1 MTVLTFI
8 VAIRGLL
15 ELVLWL
21 LIGRTV
27 LVVLAGRYGSEN
39 PVIRMFD
46 FLLKPVRACSD
57 TLMPTL
63 KGRVKD
69 AVMFM
74 LLLLIWLGLGV
85 AKLTMVAS

>member
-1 MTVLTFI
+1 MSLLPFI

-21 LIGRTV
+21 LIGRTA
-27 LVVLAGRYGSEN
+27 LLLLAGRYGADN
-39 PVIRMFD
+39 AVIRMFD

-57 TLMPTL
+57 RLMPTFSAH
-63 KGRVKD
+63 VKD
-69 AVMFM
+69 AVMFI

-85 AKLTMVAS
+85 AKLMVVTG

>member
-1 MTVLTFI
+1 MSTLAFI

-15 ELVLWL
+15 ELVIWL
-21 LIGRTV
+21 IIGRTV
-27 LVVLAGRYGSEN
+27 LAVLAGRYGSDN

-57 TLMPTL
+57 RLMPGFAAHL
-63 KGRVKD
+63 KD

-74 LLLLIWLGLGV
+74 MLLLIWLGLGV
-85 AKLTMVAS
+85 AKLTVVTR

>member
-1 MTVLTFI
+1 MSLLAFI

-27 LVVLAGRYGSEN
+27 LAVLAGRSGSEN
-39 PVIRMFD
+39 AVIRMFD
-46 FLLKPVRACSD
+46 FLLKPVRASSD
-57 TLMPTL
+57 VLMP
-63 KGRVKD
+63 GFSGNVKD
-69 AVMFM
+69 AVMFI

-85 AKLTMVAS
+85 AKLMLVAG

>member
-1 MTVLTFI
+1 MSELAFI

-21 LIGRTV
+21 LIGRTA
-27 LVVLAGRYGSEN
+27 LLLLAGRYGADN
-39 PVIRMFD
+39 AVIRMFD

-57 TLMPTL
+57 RLMPTVS
-63 KGRVKD
+63 GAVKD
-69 AVMFM
+69 AVIFI

-85 AKLTMVAS
+85 AKLTLVAS

>member
-1 MTVLTFI
+1 MSTLAFI

-15 ELVLWL
+15 ELVIWL
-21 LIGRTV
+21 IIGRTV
-27 LVVLAGRYGSEN
+27 LAVLAGRYGSDN

-57 TLMPTL
+57 RLMPGFAAYL
-63 KGRVKD
+63 KD

-85 AKLTMVAS
+85 AKLTVVTR

>member
-1 MTVLTFI
+1 MSILGVV

-15 ELVLWL
+15 ELVIWL
-21 LIGRTV
+21 IIGRTV
-27 LVVLAGRYGSEN
+27 LAVLAGRYGSDN

-57 TLMPTL
+57 RLMPGFAAHL
-63 KGRVKD
+63 KD

-85 AKLTMVAS
+85 AKLTVVTR

>member
-1 MTVLTFI
+1 MSTLAFI

-15 ELVLWL
+15 ELVIWL
-21 LIGRTV
+21 IIGRTV
-27 LVVLAGRYGSEN
+27 LAVLAGRYGSDN

-57 TLMPTL
+57 RLMPGFAAHL
-63 KGRVKD
+63 KDG
-69 AVMFM
+69 VMFM

-85 AKLTMVAS
+85 AKLTVVTP

>member
-1 MTVLTFI
+1 MSTLAFI

-15 ELVLWL
+15 ELVIWL
-21 LIGRTV
+21 IIGRTV
-27 LVVLAGRYGSEN
+27 LAVLAGRYGSDN

-57 TLMPTL
+57 RIMPGFAAQL
-63 KGRVKD
+63 KD

-85 AKLTMVAS
+85 AKLTVLTR

>member
-1 MTVLTFI
+1 MSLLTLI
-8 VAIRGLL
+8 VSIRGLL

-27 LVVLAGRYGSEN
+27 LVVLAGRYGSDN
-39 PVIRMFD
+39 PVIRTFD

-57 TLMPTL
+57 SLMPALTG
-63 KGRVKD
+63 KVKD
-69 AVMFM
+69 AVMFI

-85 AKLTMVAS
+85 AKLTLVAG

>member
-1 MTVLTFI
+1 MSVLTLI

-15 ELVLWL
+15 EFVLWL
-21 LIGRTV
+21 LIGRTA
-27 LVVLAGRYGSEN
+27 LVVLAGRHGSEN
-39 PVIRMFD
+39 AVIRMFD

-57 TLMPTL
+57 SLIPAFVGNL
-63 KGRVKD
+63 KD

-85 AKLTMVAS
+85 AKLALVAG

>member
-1 MTVLTFI
+1 MSTLAFI

-15 ELVLWL
+15 ELVIWL
-21 LIGRTV
+21 IIGRTV
-27 LVVLAGRYGSEN
+27 LAVLAGRYGSDN

-57 TLMPTL
+57 RLMPGFAAYL
-63 KGRVKD
+63 KD

-85 AKLTMVAS
+85 AKLTVVSR

>member
-1 MTVLTFI
+1 MSTLAFI

-15 ELVLWL
+15 ELVIWL
-21 LIGRTV
+21 IIGRTV
-27 LVVLAGRYGSEN
+27 LAVLAGRYGSDN

-57 TLMPTL
+57 RLMPGFAAHL
-63 KGRVKD
+63 KD

-85 AKLTMVAS
+85 AKLTVVTP

>member
-1 MTVLTFI
+1 MSTLAFI

-15 ELVLWL
+15 ELVIWL
-21 LIGRTV
+21 IIGRTV
-27 LVVLAGRYGSEN
+27 LAVLAGRYGSDN

-57 TLMPTL
+57 RLMPGFAAHL
-63 KGRVKD
+63 KDG
-69 AVMFM
+69 VMFM

-85 AKLTMVAS
+85 AKLTVVTR

>member
-1 MTVLTFI
+1 MSTLAFI

-15 ELVLWL
+15 ELLIWL
-21 LIGRTV
+21 IIGRTV
-27 LVVLAGRYGSEN
+27 LAVLAGRYGSDN

-57 TLMPTL
+57 RLMPGFAAYL
-63 KGRVKD
+63 KD

-85 AKLTMVAS
+85 AKLTVVSR

>member
-1 MTVLTFI
+1 MI
-8 VAIRGLL
+8 
-15 ELVLWL
+15 WL
-21 LIGRTV
+21 IIGRTV
-27 LVVLAGRYGSEN
+27 LAVLAGRYASDN

-57 TLMPTL
+57 RLMPGFAAYL
-63 KGRVKD
+63 KD

-85 AKLTMVAS
+85 AKLTVVTR

>member
-1 MTVLTFI
+1 MSTLGLV

-21 LIGRTV
+21 LIGRAV
-27 LVVLAGRYGSEN
+27 LAVLAGRYVSDN
-39 PVIRMFD
+39 AVIRMFD

-57 TLMPTL
+57 RLML
-63 KGRVKD
+63 GFAAHLKD

-85 AKLTMVAS
+85 AKLLVVAG

>member
-1 MTVLTFI
+1 MSTLAFI

-15 ELVLWL
+15 ELVIWL
-21 LIGRTV
+21 IIGRTV
-27 LVVLAGRYGSEN
+27 LAVLAGRYGSDN

-57 TLMPTL
+57 RLMPGFAAHL
-63 KGRVKD
+63 KD

-85 AKLTMVAS
+85 AKLTVVTR